1 MAASDP
7 IADMLTKVRNAAAA
21 RHEKVDVPTSKLKL
35 EIVKILK
42 TEGYIKNFK
51 KVQNDDGH
59 SIIRIFMKY
68 DEKNEPVIHD
78 LQKISTPGRRVY
90 SGYKDMPRVYNG
102 YGTVIVSTSTGV
114 TTGKKASEKMVGG
127 ELICKVW

>member
-1 MAASDP
+1 MSASDP
-7 IADMLTKVRNAAAA
+7 IADMLTKIRNAVLV
-21 RHEKVDVPTSKLKL
+21 RHEKIDVPTSKLKL

-51 KVQNDDGH
+51 KVQEDNKN
-59 SIIRIFMKY
+59 IIRIFLKY
-68 DEKNEPVIHD
+68 DDDNNSVIHGVE
-78 LQKISTPGRRVY
+78 KISKPGRRVY
-90 SGYKDMPRVYNG
+90 SGYKDLPRVFNG
-102 YGTVIVSTSTGV
+102 YGTLIVSTSLGV

>member
-7 IADMLTKVRNAAAA
+7 IADMLAKVQNAARAG
-21 RHEKVDVPTSKLKL
+21 HEKVDVPTSKMKL

-51 KVQNDDGH
+51 KVQEEGH
-59 SIIRIFMKY
+59 SIIRIFLKY
-68 DEKNEPVIHD
+68 DEANAPVIHGIE
-78 LQKISTPGRRVY
+78 KISTPGRRIY
-90 SGYKDMPRVYNG
+90 SGYKELPRVLNG
-102 YGTVIVSTSTGV
+102 YGTLIVSTSSGV

-127 ELICKVW
+127 ELVCKVW

>member
-1 MAASDP
+1 MSVSDP
-7 IADMLTKVRNAAAA
+7 IADMLTKVRNAVQA

-51 KVQNDDGH
+51 KVQEEGKN
-59 SIIRIFMKY
+59 IIRIFLKY
-68 DEKNEPVIHD
+68 DDSNNPVIHGVE
-78 LQKISTPGRRVY
+78 KISTPGRRVY
-90 SGYKDMPRVYNG
+90 SGYKDLPRIYNG
-102 YGTVIVSTSTGV
+102 LGTLIVSTSAGV

-127 ELICKVW
+127 ELVCKVW

>member
-1 MAASDP
+1 MSVSDP
-7 IADMLTKVRNAAAA
+7 IADMLTKIRNAVQV

-51 KVQNDDGH
+51 KVQEEGQN
-59 SIIRIFMKY
+59 IIRIFLKY
-68 DEKNEPVIHD
+68 DDSNNPVIHGVE
-78 LQKISTPGRRVY
+78 KISTPGRRVY
-90 SGYKDMPRVYNG
+90 SGYKDLPRIYNG
-102 YGTVIVSTSTGV
+102 LGTLIVSTSAGV

-127 ELICKVW
+127 ELVCKVW